1 MNVEE
6 NEIQDL
12 KDDLADA
19 LKENARLQSELE
31 EVYGGNPT
39 EQELDKGEFD
49 RLKQEFSS
57 SQALISQLSSQL
69 EAERHHYASG
79 GADLMRALSIIKNFH
94 LNGKPSWEFFQT
106 RPGQDELSWASKLL
120 ESQMSKFFKD
130 YGG

>member
-57 SQALISQLSSQL
+57 SQALISQLRTQL

-106 RPGQDELSWASKLL
+106 RPGQDELSWASTLL

>member
-57 SQALISQLSSQL
+57 SRALISQLRTQQ